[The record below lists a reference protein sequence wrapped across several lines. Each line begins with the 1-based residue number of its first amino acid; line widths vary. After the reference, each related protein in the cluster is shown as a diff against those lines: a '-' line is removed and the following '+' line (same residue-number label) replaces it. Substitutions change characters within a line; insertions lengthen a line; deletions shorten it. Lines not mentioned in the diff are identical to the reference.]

1 MQLLRSLPYLLV
13 GLTASAGVLL
23 SGANGLAAERVVLK
37 YGILQQSVPVADLT
51 TFARTGQLTPSL
63 EGYGLSGKESQNVRD
78 SLTKQV
84 KVDVRTLDRGLNNP
98 LGEALLDELG
108 AAIHTP
114 TGDANRQALRAAL
127 VLSASDDGQVSLLE
141 IIQKYPTQ
149 DVQVEGDRVLSAY
162 NRLSKFEGQIR
173 KVLDIVNFF

>member
-1 MQLLRSLPYLLV
+1 MHRFRSPLYPLV
-13 GLTASAGVLL
+13 GLAASAGVLL

-51 TFARTGQLTPSL
+51 TFARTGQLTSSL
-63 EGYGLSGKESQNVRD
+63 EGYGISDKESQNVRT

-84 KVDVRTLDRGLNNP
+84 KIDVRTLDRGLNNP

-108 AAIHTP
+108 TAIHTP
-114 TGDANRQALRAAL
+114 TGAANRQALRSAL
-127 VLSASDDGQVSLLE
+127 IMSASDDGQVSLLE

-162 NRLSKFEGQIR
+162 NRLSKFDGQIR
-173 KVLDIVNFF
+173 KILDIVNSF